1 MQPAVAL
8 LGRERELEE
17 CRALLVRAR
26 CLWIR
31 GAPGLGK
38 SALARALLAPAGQAR
53 TKRKTPVL
61 IDDADGGLREAEARF
76 ERALGEREGP
86 LLIVTARSRPS
97 LANAPVHVVR
107 PLGQDDTRNLLFQR
121 MQALVP
127 GWEVRTAGEDEWA
140 VLSDRLEGSPLATE
154 IVATLLRD
162 HAISDVLS
170 FTDNLD
176 VVSMRA
182 ARQPAH
188 HASFAEAVR
197 WQLELLPRAIR
208 DALVCVAVF
217 RTRVGYELLLRA
229 VQEMGVADA
238 RLTLTTL
245 LDASLLETAERSPH
259 RWMSR
264 WVAQA
269 VLAIESPELRERAQ
283 AIHARV
289 VSTAAQDHMRRG
301 KSPVTRVL
309 SSEELAAA
317 ALHLPSGAPE
327 DADVPWVRSLLDDV
341 EVGLSTRD
349 DPEAVAKFVETLPE
363 FLPAAHPLAG
373 AARFARAGRR
383 LVSGER
389 TAEPELAPGGAG
401 TDDEEARREL
411 FRARSAWIEGA
422 LGGVEQAVERGLVHA
437 RRAGLFSHVVAL
449 LTARGA
455 GQALGGLPEAATASL
470 EQALEEAM
478 AVDDDAL
485 VAHVEL
491 RLGGL
496 AAELG
501 RVSEA
506 TVRLEQART
515 LALRAGHGRLAWLAE
530 LDLAGCLLEDGRFEE
545 AAAATAACQAR
556 ARPEWRGAT
565 VHFYRAVAE
574 ELAGR
579 PVEASRTYVRALL
592 RARQTGNRLIEAMV
606 HAARARLSADHDE
619 LASAERSVAQA
630 EAMFADLDDPTHGAL
645 AELSRGHLDLARARV
660 APPRDAASL
669 RASVEACLAR
679 HRGAGGAAQRS
690 FDVRIAAR
698 RLFAVVETQALA
710 SPPAEEVSSTS
721 RRAGPPTPAR
731 PHAAACIEVERTG
744 RWFQL
749 PFNERVSLGTR
760 GALRRILAGLS
771 ADRLERPGRTRSPE
785 EVFAIG
791 WPGQRCHPESAQA
804 RVYVAISSL
813 RKLGLRDV
821 IRRAHD
827 GYFVDPDQELLLVDG
842 GF

>member
-1 MQPAVAL
+1 
-8 LGRERELEE
+8 
-17 CRALLVRAR
+17 
-26 CLWIR
+26 
-31 GAPGLGK
+31 
-38 SALARALLAPAGQAR
+38 
-53 TKRKTPVL
+53 
-61 IDDADGGLREAEARF
+61 
-76 ERALGEREGP
+76 
-86 LLIVTARSRPS
+86 
-97 LANAPVHVVR
+97 
-107 PLGQDDTRNLLFQR
+107 

-389 TAEPELAPGGAG
+389 TAEPELAPGGG
-401 TDDEEARREL
+401 
-411 FRARSAWIEGA
+411 
-422 LGGVEQAVERGLVHA
+422 
-437 RRAGLFSHVVAL
+437 
-449 LTARGA
+449 
-455 GQALGGLPEAATASL
+455 
-470 EQALEEAM
+470 
-478 AVDDDAL
+478 
-485 VAHVEL
+485 
-491 RLGGL
+491 
-496 AAELG
+496 
-501 RVSEA
+501 
-506 TVRLEQART
+506 
-515 LALRAGHGRLAWLAE
+515 GHGRRRGAPRALSGPLG
-530 LDLAGCLLEDGRFEE
+530 LDRGCTRRGRAGSR
-545 AAAATAACQAR
+545 AR
-556 ARPEWRGAT
+556 ARPCEAGGALQPRGGA
-565 VHFYRAVAE
+565 VDCAGCRASARGTARGGHRVAGAGPRRGDGRGRRCPGGPRRAASRWSGRRARPS
-574 ELAGR
+574 LGGDGAARTGAHPGSTGR
-579 PVEASRTYVRALL
+579 PWALGVAGGARSRRMLARGRAL
-592 RARQTGNRLIEAMV
+592 RGGRGGDRRLP
-606 HAARARLSADHDE
+606 
-619 LASAERSVAQA
+619 SAELDPSGEAPRSTSTA
-630 EAMFADLDDPTHGAL
+630 PWPRSSL
-645 AELSRGHLDLARARV
+645 AVRSRRV
-660 APPRDAASL
+660 APT
-669 RASVEACLAR
+669 C
-679 HRGAGGAAQRS
+679 
-690 FDVRIAAR
+690 
-698 RLFAVVETQALA
+698 
-710 SPPAEEVSSTS
+710 
-721 RRAGPPTPAR
+721 
-731 PHAAACIEVERTG
+731 
-744 RWFQL
+744 
-749 PFNERVSLGTR
+749 
-760 GALRRILAGLS
+760 GLS
-771 ADRLERPGRTRSPE
+771 CGRDRPE
-785 EVFAIG
+785 TA
-791 WPGQRCHPESAQA
+791 
-804 RVYVAISSL
+804 
-813 RKLGLRDV
+813 
-821 IRRAHD
+821 
-827 GYFVDPDQELLLVDG
+827 
-842 GF
+842 